1 MVRSIRNQKGFSL
14 VELMVVVAII
24 GILSAIAIPQINK
37 YMARARQTEAKTN
50 LSAIYTSN
58 KAFFAEYN
66 IYDSRFDVIGY
77 RPEGK
82 LRYNVGWAAAMTDNL
97 ESYGYTGGYGS
108 NATNAVAQC
117 GVLNSTGSGASA
129 GGSVVGPAGCIVLAD
144 GNKTLNDTSLERTTT
159 SNTFRA
165 GAISRISSGQV
176 ADEWTIDQVKELRNT
191 KDGTQ

>member
-58 KAFFAEYN
+58 KAFYAEYN
-66 IYDSRFDVIGY
+66 IYDNRFDVIGY

-82 LRYNVGWAAAMTDNL
+82 LRYNLGWGTAATTALTD
-97 ESYGYTGGYGS
+97 YGYTGSPGS
-108 NATNAVAQC
+108 GAANAVAQC
-117 GVLNSTGSGASA
+117 NVSGATA
-129 GGSVVGPAGCIVLAD
+129 DNFGTYRGCYVLAD
-144 GNKTLNDTSLERTTT
+144 GATASLPLTELDPPSKFT
-159 SNTFRA
+159 A
-165 GAISRISSGQV
+165 GAASKISTGT
-176 ADEWTIDQVKELRNT
+176 TIDQWTINQVKQMTNVQ
-191 KDGTQ
+191 DGTQ

>member
-58 KAFFAEYN
+58 KAFYAEYN
-66 IYDSRFDVIGY
+66 VYDNRFNVIGY

-82 LRYNVGWAAAMTDNL
+82 LRYNVGWADTGSQADL
-97 ESYGYTGGYGS
+97 SQYGYSTEIKTTDASISAFAHCNTVGGATGTSMGTNGCYVMADGQG
-108 NATNAVAQC
+108 NNGALPATALEPTSAFIA
-117 GVLNSTGSGASA
+117 GAAGKISTGQLS
-129 GGSVVGPAGCIVLAD
+129 D
-144 GNKTLNDTSLERTTT
+144 
-159 SNTFRA
+159 
-165 GAISRISSGQV
+165 Q
-176 ADEWTIDQVKELRNT
+176 WTISQVKEMKNVR
-191 KDGTQ
+191 DGTQ